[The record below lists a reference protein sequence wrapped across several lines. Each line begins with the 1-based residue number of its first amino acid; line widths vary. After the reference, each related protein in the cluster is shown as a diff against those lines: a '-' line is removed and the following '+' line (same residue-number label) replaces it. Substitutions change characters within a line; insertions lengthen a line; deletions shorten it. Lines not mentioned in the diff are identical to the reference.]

1 MQYFYKKIAIVTFWL
16 LLYNIE
22 KSSYNQGEKM
32 KGNTDGKKS
41 LFASKLFATKVK
53 SANVKAP
60 ELLFGYF
67 LGPFGALLASGIFTS
82 FLNRYWTD
90 VLFVNYKDAS
100 GALPA
105 AINTFLTLLPML
117 SAILIIAGN
126 LVVGQLIERTKT
138 KGGKARPWILLSS
151 VLLAVA
157 CILLFVVPVGDGV
170 NTPVTTMVLTAIAY
184 NLYYSVAYPMY
195 NTANSTLIP
204 LSTRNSSQRGLLASF
219 SNFAHLGV
227 MGAGGM
233 VFPMVVSWF
242 LGGWDAP
249 NRTAWTVAFIA
260 IGVITFLF
268 IILQYYFTRERVT
281 EETYNIVSAEKKSIP
296 VKKQLKAVGTDAFWW
311 IVIAFYLIFQFSGSL
326 KNMSVTYFCSDRFS
340 ESVFGEDLAMSIIN
354 ILGAVP
360 MAVAMAFIWPLS
372 RKFGKRLVV
381 AAGLVIGAA
390 GGVLAGCF
398 PDNFYV
404 VCVGVALKSFGSS
417 PACYM
422 ILAMIAD
429 VLDHIEAKHGFRC
442 DGLTMSIYSSIMA
455 ASGPLAV
462 GIFNAISDSGSNSAM
477 VTVSYI
483 WIETVVY
490 GVCAILMI
498 FFGVEKFLKKDREKI
513 LERQKAEA
521 LAAGVEWIEPE
532 ERLKMEQEVAEAEAE
547 AARVAELKAR
557 CERKGLDFD
566 REEAKYQAK
575 REAKRAKKEKR
586 K

>member
-1 MQYFYKKIAIVTFWL
+1 MSK
-16 LLYNIE
+16 N
-22 KSSYNQGEKM
+22 SN
-32 KGNTDGKKS
+32 GKKS
-41 LFASKLFATKVK
+41 LFENPVFATKVK

-90 VLFVNYKDAS
+90 VLFANYKDAN
-100 GALPA
+100 GALLA
-105 AINTFLTLLPML
+105 GINTFLTLLPML
-117 SAILIIAGN
+117 SAILIVAGN
-126 LVVGQLIERTKT
+126 LVAGQLIERTKT

-151 VLLAVA
+151 VLLAAA
-157 CILLFVVPVGDGV
+157 CILMFVIPAGNGEK
-170 NTPVTTMVLTAIAY
+170 TPVAAMALTAVAY
-184 NLYYSVAYPMY
+184 NLYYSVAYPLY
-195 NTANSTLIP
+195 NTATSTLIP
-204 LSTRNSSQRGLLASF
+204 LSTRNGSQRGLLASF

-233 VFPMVVSWF
+233 VFPIVVSLF
-242 LGGWDAP
+242 LGGWNTP
-249 NRTAWTVAFIA
+249 NPAAWTIAFIA
-260 IGVITFLF
+260 IGAVTFLF
-268 IILQYYFTRERVT
+268 IVLQYYFTRERVT
-281 EETYNIVSAEKKSIP
+281 EETYGIPSEKQRVS
-296 VKKQLKAVGTDAFWW
+296 VKRQLKAVGTDGFWW
-311 IVIAFYLIFQFSGSL
+311 IIIVFYLIFQFSGSL
-326 KNMSVTYFCSDRFS
+326 KNMSVTYFCANSFAD
-340 ESVFGEDLAMSIIN
+340 SVFGEDLAMSVIN

-372 RKFGKRLVV
+372 RKFGKRIVV
-381 AAGLVIGAA
+381 AVGLVIGAA

-398 PDNFYV
+398 SGNFYV

-442 DGLTMSIYSSIMA
+442 DGFTMSIYSSIMA
-455 ASGPLAV
+455 ASGPLAT
-462 GIFNAISDSGSNSAM
+462 GIFNAITNSGSNAAM

-490 GVCAILMI
+490 GICAVLMI
-498 FFGVEKFLKKDREKI
+498 FFTVEKFIKKDREQI

-521 LAAGVEWIEPE
+521 LAAGLEWIAPE
-532 ERLKMEQEVAEAEAE
+532 ERLRLEQERAEAEAE
-547 AARVAELKAR
+547 EARIAELKAK
-557 CERKGLDFD
+557 CAKKGLNFEE
-566 REEAKYQAK
+566 EEAKYQAK
-575 REAKRAKKEKR
+575 KEAKRIAAEQKKAKKEKR